1 MKRTTI
7 MLFEALVVLLI
18 INGATVV
25 HAQAGDPIQIE
36 KEINL
41 KAGELKLG
49 QPVSPTRRT
58 DPPRRVLSPAA
69 EIWMREFERGRV
81 YRFPQIFGVVAVQGA
96 MLKTWLARGGE
107 RGEFGLPVTNEVT
120 CNGLEGRAQLFEF
133 GGVRA
138 SNREVTFYPFS
149 TANPFAPNDVFRC
162 ILPTSSRTKTET
174 SGRFRVILTGFSV
187 ERQTDDNVLE
197 SDGKGDEVFI
207 VAEVAEYANREGRSQ
222 TPQDPFWALFGDNPL
237 LTLRRTLTS
246 IVMGDANNQEVPR
259 IRAGTAGNNGGLR
272 TGDQFPTKE
281 PWKQF
286 GALSTSRLPMQVW
299 EGELSGQGMVIIVP
313 TIWEWDDGNV
323 RAREQFSQDM
333 NVYFN
338 AGPEYAQRQ
347 RLYVREVRASD
358 VFGAGDRP
366 IGVLDEPPTIT
377 LYYDTAASA
386 AQQSVKHGPGEF
398 EIVYAGNTEKY
409 RLYYKVERLP

>member
-1 MKRTTI
+1 MKRTTTT
-7 MLFEALVVLLI
+7 LFGALLVLLVI
-18 INGATVV
+18 KGSIVV
-25 HAQAGDPIQIE
+25 HAQSGDRIQAEKAINIKAAELRLGNPLAPVRLSDPSRRINPPIQM
-36 KEINL
+36 
-41 KAGELKLG
+41 
-49 QPVSPTRRT
+49 
-58 DPPRRVLSPAA
+58 
-69 EIWMREFERGRV
+69 WMREFERGRV
-81 YRFPQIFGVVAVQGA
+81 YTLPPTFGTIAVQGDI
-96 MLKTWLARGGE
+96 LKKFLARGGE
-107 RGEFGLPVTNEVT
+107 RGEFGLPLNNET
-120 CNGLEGRAQLFEF
+120 ACSLQDQEGRAQLFEF
-133 GGVRA
+133 VVVHQRTNGEITIQPYEPAAFLATPWCRSPA
-138 SNREVTFYPFS
+138 S
-149 TANPFAPNDVFRC
+149 PN
-162 ILPTSSRTKTET
+162 SKTET

-187 ERQTDDNVLE
+187 ERQTDDNVVE

-207 VAEVAEYANREGRSQ
+207 VAEVAQYANSEGR
-222 TPQDPFWALFGDNPL
+222 PQPPQPPQNPLFAFNPL

-281 PWKQF
+281 PWKQV
-286 GALSTSRLPMQVW
+286 GALSTNRLPMQVW

-323 RAREQFSQDM
+323 RAREQFNQDM

-338 AGPEYAQRQ
+338 AGPEYPQRH
-347 RLYVREVRASD
+347 RLSVREVRASD

-366 IGVLDEPPTIT
+366 IGVLDEPPTIR
-377 LYYDTAASA
+377 LYYGTAASA
-386 AQQSVKHGPGEF
+386 VQQSDKHGPGEF